1 MKSVR
6 VLGLGLMGTNLGLKL
21 LSEGI
26 TVYGEDVDAESLNRA
41 SSLGIDI
48 SNSSAIVDLTIL
60 AMPINSI
67 VSILGSGKL
76 ISNTKAILDIGGTK
90 EKICN
95 LMDSYSIPSIG
106 GHPMCGVSD
115 NYSWKPD
122 LKIYQGATFLLCET
136 KSMDSNSKKI
146 VLELVKLLNSKEI
159 WIDRIHH
166 DEIISI
172 TSHLPHLI
180 STALVGTAKDNYE
193 INEIMGMAAG
203 GFDGATRL
211 TRTNPEMIKDMY
223 DTNSENINKYLKY
236 FLNELME
243 LMSLQERDELIDYLH
258 NSVHWRRALSEKFGE
273 RPLS

>member
-1 MKSVR
+1 
-6 VLGLGLMGTNLGLKL
+6 MGTNLGLKL
-21 LSEGI
+21 LREGI
-26 TVYGEDVDAESLNRA
+26 YVNGVDINPTSVERA
-41 SSLGIDI
+41 SSLGINTT
-48 SNSSAIVDLTIL
+48 NSSTEVDLTVL

-67 VSILGSGKL
+67 
-76 ISNTKAILDIGGTK
+76 ISTLSAEKIITNTKAIVDIGGTK
-90 EKICN
+90 REICN
-95 LMDSYSIPSIG
+95 LMDNYSVPGIG

-115 NYSWKPD
+115 NSSWEPDSEIYS
-122 LKIYQGATFLLCET
+122 GATFLLCET
-136 KSMDSNSKKI
+136 KSMDNSCKDI
-146 VLELVKLLNSKEI
+146 VTEMVQLLGSKEV

-180 STALVGTAKDNYE
+180 SSALVGTAKDNYE

-223 DTNSENINKYLKY
+223 DTNSENINKFLKY
-236 FLNELME
+236 FLSELMG
-243 LMSLQERDELIDYLH
+243 LVDLQERDELISYLN
-258 NSVHWRRALSEKFGE
+258 NSVHWRRALSDKFGE